1 MSDPRT
7 VVRSALVYTICLPLA
22 AVLGYF
28 LASPLDFTSFLV
40 LGAVF
45 MVLMIPILL
54 QWHHPLLILSWH
66 TLAVVPFLPGRPPL
80 RLILTGISLLIILLV
95 YALDR
100 NQKPIWVRSV
110 SWPLVYLSGVIL
122 VTLALTGGA
131 GFGFFGSEVGGGSR
145 YVALAGAILGYFAI
159 SARPIPPEK
168 AIRYTGYFFLGGLT
182 LALSSAV
189 TVVPE
194 WLRWVYWFFPVERSV
209 LYAPMPHGM
218 QVGRL
223 YGVAMAS
230 LCGLWYMTARYGL
243 RGIFDVSRPWR
254 LAIVLLFSVGVA
266 FGGYRSFVLLAA
278 LILAFQ
284 FYLEGYLKVRYLP
297 LWVVLFGLF
306 VSLLPI
312 SHRLPYQV
320 QRSLAWI
327 PWMGIEQV
335 REDARLSTQWRL
347 DLWRRV
353 AVDIPRYF
361 WLGKGY
367 ALNVRELELAQFR
380 RFDPLRGRGEL
391 TPGEVAELAGD
402 YHSGP
407 LSVIIPLGVWGAIG
421 VLWFWYAGWRVL
433 LQNYRYGPPELKTLN
448 TFLLALYCARVVHFL
463 VVFGAFYLEFYY
475 FTGLV
480 AFSIA
485 VNRGVAVA
493 RPATEPVRVEAP
505 APVGPSLPPVPVPP
519 VPARL

>member
-1 MSDPRT
+1 MTDPRE
-7 VVRSALVYTICLPLA
+7 VVRSALVYVICLPLA

-28 LASPLDFTSFLV
+28 LANPLDFTSFLV

-45 MVLMIPILL
+45 LVLLIPILL
-54 QWHHPLLILSWH
+54 NWHQPLLILSWH

-80 RLILTGISLLIILLV
+80 RLVLTAVSLLIVLLM

-100 NQKPIWVRSV
+100 RQKPIWVHSV
-110 SWPLVYLSGVIL
+110 SWPLVYLSGVLL
-122 VTLALTGGA
+122 VTFALTGGA
-131 GFGFFGSEVGGGSR
+131 GFGFIGSEVGGGSR
-145 YVALAGAILGYFAI
+145 YVALAGAILGYFAL

-168 AIRYTGYFFLGGLT
+168 AVRYVGYFFLGGLT

-194 WLRWVYWFFPVERSV
+194 WLRWIYYFFPVERSV
-209 LYAPMPHGM
+209 LYAPTPHGL
-218 QVGRL
+218 QVGRM
-223 YGVAMAS
+223 YGVATAS
-230 LCGLWYMTARYGL
+230 LCGLWYLTARYGL
-243 RGIFDVSRPWR
+243 RGVFDVRKPWR
-254 LAIVLLFSVGVA
+254 LTLAMLFTLGVC

-284 FYLEGYLKVRYLP
+284 FYLEGFLKVRYLP
-297 LWVVLFGLF
+297 LWVAMIGLF
-306 VSLLPI
+306 VSLLPM

-327 PWMGIEQV
+327 PWLGLEQV
-335 REDARLSTQWRL
+335 REDARLSTRWRL
-347 DLWRRV
+347 DLWQRV
-353 AVDIPRYF
+353 VVDVPRYL

-367 ALNVRELELAQFR
+367 ALNVRDLELAQFR
-380 RFDPLRGRGEL
+380 RFDPVRGQGEL
-391 TPGEVAELAGD
+391 APGEVAELAGD

-421 VLWFWYAGWRVL
+421 VLWFWYAAWRVL
-433 LQNYRYGPPELKTLN
+433 VRNYRYGPPELKTLN
-448 TFLLALYCARVVHFL
+448 TFLLALFCARVIHFL
-463 VVFGAFYLEFYY
+463 VVFGAFYAEFYY

-485 VNRGVAVA
+485 VNRGVAVPREA
-493 RPATEPVRVEAP
+493 SVPVPAAAVDR
-505 APVGPSLPPVPVPP
+505 PVGPLPAAPVRPVPV
-519 VPARL
+519 RM